1 VLRLLTATLGNLW
14 TLPNTVLGFFIGTCL
29 TWSPPRL
36 DRGRG
41 YFKFDRGAGM
51 SRWMRKRASAT
62 TFGHAVVFWEPST
75 SHSEAILEHE
85 LVHVR
90 QYDVLGLLYLPVYLA
105 LLPFYGGQRRHPLER
120 PAYARQD
127 EIEASRPT

>member
-1 VLRLLTATLGNLW
+1 MRWPWVSALGNLW
-14 TLPNTVLGFFIGTCL
+14 TLPNTVLGFFIGLCL
-29 TWSPPRL
+29 AWSLPRL
-36 DRGRG
+36 DRKRG
-41 YFKFDRGAGM
+41 YFKFDRGGGI
-51 SRWMRKRASAT
+51 SGWMRRCASAT

-75 SHSEAILEHE
+75 SRDEAILEHE

-90 QYDVLGLLYLPVYLA
+90 QYDVLGLFYLPLYLA

-127 EIEASRPT
+127 EVQASRPT